1 MGYYEW
7 ILQQKK
13 KMQMNVKGTMS
24 SKNTKLS

>member
-7 ILQQKK
+7 ILQKKK
-13 KMQMNVKGTMS
+13 KMQTNVKGTMS

>member
-7 ILQQKK
+7 ILQKK

-24 SKNTKLS
+24 FKNTKLS

>member
-13 KMQMNVKGTMS
+13 KMKMNVKGTMS